1 MKDKKYCIVKHHY
14 HYTGKY
20 RAAAHSICNLKYS
33 VPKKVSTDFYNGYN
47 YDYHFTIKESAEE
60 LKKTVYLFRRIHNL
74 YSSNRK
80 KKLIK
85 IDKIKIDKNWQE
97 LIKMEKK
104 LQKIYLKYYKLL
116 IEQGL

>member
-1 MKDKKYCIVKHHY
+1 MEDKKYCIVKHHY

-60 LKKTVYLFRRIHNL
+60 LKKTVYLFRRIHSL
-74 YSSNRK
+74 CSSNRK

-85 IDKIKIDKNWQE
+85 IDKNWQK

-116 IEQGL
+116 IAQGL

>member
-1 MKDKKYCIVKHHY
+1 MELLTKEQQELYKNGKICYICNEKFENKYVKDKTYCIVKHHY

-80 KKLIK
+80 KK
-85 IDKIKIDKNWQE
+85 N
-97 LIKMEKK
+97 
-104 LQKIYLKYYKLL
+104 
-116 IEQGL
+116 